1 MDRIQLEHRAFP
13 RLQGL
18 LNFLHEQGLK
28 VTLNLHPALGIR
40 SFENCYDAAARAMGL
55 DPAEKK
61 PIEFDI
67 TDTQFINTYFDTAHH
82 PYEDEGVD
90 FWWIDWQQGKR
101 ASCRVLTL
109 YGR

>member
-1 MDRIQLEHRAFP
+1 M
-13 RLQGL
+13 
-18 LNFLHEQGLK
+18 NFLHEQGLK

-67 TDTQFINTYFDTAHH
+67 TDTQFINTYLIRHTIRMRMRESIF
-82 PYEDEGVD
+82 G
-90 FWWIDWQQGKR
+90 G
-101 ASCRVLTL
+101 
-109 YGR
+109 